1 MLKAALNGNGK
12 QGSHPALPLGAG
24 ELSADAAACVRA
36 GAAAIHLHPRDE
48 DGRETLAGDVVD
60 KTVRAVRLAAGV
72 AVGGGTGA
80 WGEPDPR
87 RRAGL
92 VGARR
97 EAAMAAGDLSGGG
110 AGGGVGALFSRGGG
124 GGGRA

>member
-1 MLKAALNGNGK
+1 MRRAALTGNRK
-12 QGSHPALPLGAG
+12 QGSHPALPPGAG

-72 AVGGGTGA
+72 AVRGGTGA
-80 WGEPDPR
+80 GT
-87 RRAGL
+87 RAGPPPP
-92 VGARR
+92 
-97 EAAMAAGDLSGGG
+97 
-110 AGGGVGALFSRGGG
+110 
-124 GGGRA
+124 GGRRPAPGAPASASVPPS

>member
-1 MLKAALNGNGK
+1 MLKAALNGNRK

-72 AVGGGTGA
+72 AVGGGKG
-80 WGEPDPR
+80 GGVEPDPPR
-87 RRAGL
+87 PGEL
-92 VGARR
+92 VA
-97 EAAMAAGDLSGGG
+97 
-110 AGGGVGALFSRGGG
+110 
-124 GGGRA
+124 GGGRAPTAAG

>member
-1 MLKAALNGNGK
+1 MLKAALNGNRK

-24 ELSADAAACVRA
+24 ELSADAAAGVRA

-72 AVGGGTGA
+72 AAGGGTGGG
-80 WGEPDPR
+80 GEPRPPPR
-87 RRAGL
+87 DQLRAATPAAPP
-92 VGARR
+92 GARR
-97 EAAMAAGDLSGGG
+97 PHPVVVAACTQARVRPWVPA
-110 AGGGVGALFSRGGG
+110 
-124 GGGRA
+124 

>member
-1 MLKAALNGNGK
+1 MLNAARNGTRK
-12 QGSHPALPLGAG
+12 QGSHPARPLGAG

-80 WGEPDPR
+80 GV
-87 RRAGL
+87 RAGPR
-92 VGARR
+92 AR
-97 EAAMAAGDLSGGG
+97 
-110 AGGGVGALFSRGGG
+110 GGVGAGRREPARAAGGPSEGGGRGVMGGRFYGWGRGGG
-124 GGGRA
+124 G

>member
-1 MLKAALNGNGK
+1 MLKAALNGNRK

-24 ELSADAAACVRA
+24 ELSADAAAGVRA

-72 AVGGGTGA
+72 AGRGGTGA
-80 WGEPDPR
+80 GMQPDPP
-87 RRAGL
+87 RRAAL
-92 VGARR
+92 VRALRRAHAARVQPPAGWGA
-97 EAAMAAGDLSGGG
+97 A
-110 AGGGVGALFSRGGG
+110 VRGG
-124 GGGRA
+124 RDLERR

>member
-1 MLKAALNGNGK
+1 MLKAALNGNRK

-72 AVGGGTGA
+72 A
-80 WGEPDPR
+80 
-87 RRAGL
+87 
-92 VGARR
+92 
-97 EAAMAAGDLSGGG
+97 
-110 AGGGVGALFSRGGG
+110 GGG
-124 GGGRA
+124 GPGARVRPRPPRPAALVASWRVPPMAAVDLR

>member
-1 MLKAALNGNGK
+1 MLKAALNGNRK

-24 ELSADAAACVRA
+24 ELSADAAAGVRA

-72 AVGGGTGA
+72 AGGGRTGA
-80 WGEPDPR
+80 WGGPHPPR
-87 RRAGL
+87 PAHL
-92 VGARR
+92 VA
-97 EAAMAAGDLSGGG
+97 
-110 AGGGVGALFSRGGG
+110 
-124 GGGRA
+124 GRAEPPLAPGTLQQGRAPGVVARLFHRGVAA